1 MTQEKFRIMHSELI
15 EHYQFIEMHL
25 EAICAYLSDKSFM
38 QGLEDVEKSNI
49 SHIVHEIKKHE
60 CEKSF
65 SVLSAEDYDRIESM
79 RLRRNFWCHDCYTKM
94 VFDAKTWG
102 PKKEKD
108 RKALVDDTMEAQD
121 LRAKLFQ
128 IQVNLLYPR

>member
-49 SHIVHEIKKHE
+49 SHIVREHPT
-60 CEKSF
+60 
-65 SVLSAEDYDRIESM
+65 LRIPY
-79 RLRRNFWCHDCYTKM
+79 F
-94 VFDAKTWG
+94 
-102 PKKEKD
+102 
-108 RKALVDDTMEAQD
+108 
-121 LRAKLFQ
+121 
-128 IQVNLLYPR
+128 YPPPE